1 MVRKQLVGLVTSDKM
16 DKTIN
21 VAVRLE
27 RMHPKYGIRLR
38 DTRKYMAHDEE
49 QVARVGDL
57 VRIEEG
63 RKRSKNKAFELR
75 EVLRAA
81 PRFDG
86 SQFENTPFAA
96 GRLVQPPGGAA
107 KEQEAPDA
115 VTPDMIAAATQRLKA
130 GMLEAEAGDAAGKRW
145 GWDERQRAEASREF
159 DAQARQ
165 LAQEAEQQQE
175 EEGGEGKAQLQQE
188 EGVVCAS
195 EAAPADNDD
204 DDFLDARLG
213 DGSTA
218 PGR

>member
-1 MVRKQLVGLVTSDKM
+1 M

-130 GMLEAEAGDAAGKRW
+130 GMLEAEKDCILAFLHVVLLLYFIFFSVLSYPLLLLGFFSQGADGTCGRARDIGKH
-145 GWDERQRAEASREF
+145 
-159 DAQARQ
+159 
-165 LAQEAEQQQE
+165 
-175 EEGGEGKAQLQQE
+175 
-188 EGVVCAS
+188 
-195 EAAPADNDD
+195 
-204 DDFLDARLG
+204 
-213 DGSTA
+213 
-218 PGR
+218 

>member
-1 MVRKQLVGLVTSDKM
+1 M

-96 GRLVQPPGGAA
+96 GRLVQPP
-107 KEQEAPDA
+107 
-115 VTPDMIAAATQRLKA
+115 A
-130 GMLEAEAGDAAGKRW
+130 GRSSSCLCTLARCS
-145 GWDERQRAEASREF
+145 SRGEKCSF
-159 DAQARQ
+159 FISARI
-165 LAQEAEQQQE
+165 E
-175 EEGGEGKAQLQQE
+175 
-188 EGVVCAS
+188 S
-195 EAAPADNDD
+195 EYPP
-204 DDFLDARLG
+204 
-213 DGSTA
+213 SH
-218 PGR
+218 P